1 MQLPLLRPARP
12 QLDARFH
19 RLRSERLPGGAW
31 ICHQSGWLDGD
42 AEVFTALALH
52 TRWRD
57 ERRPMYDRVVDVPRQ
72 VARLPED
79 GPGHPI
85 LLEASALLSRR
96 LGRPLTRIGL
106 NHYRDGRDSVAMH
119 GDRVGPTPVGAGDPA
134 PETVMA
140 ILSLG
145 APRTFRLRPAAGGPG
160 LDFQLG
166 WGDLLVLGGTIQTT
180 WRHGVPKSTRCIGP
194 RISVQFREHA
204 PPAGDVR
211 PRP

>member
-1 MQLPLLRPARP
+1 MQLPLLRPPRP
-12 QLDARFH
+12 HLDARFR
-19 RLRSERLPGGAW
+19 RLRTERLVGGAW
-31 ICHQSGWLDGD
+31 ISHQSSWLDGD

-72 VARLPED
+72 VARLPRD

-85 LLEASALLSRR
+85 LLEASALLSQRF
-96 LGRPLTRIGL
+96 GRPLTSIGL

-119 GDRVGPTPVGAGDPA
+119 GDKVGDREGDS
-134 PETVMA
+134 TMA

-145 APRTFRLRPAAGGPG
+145 APRIFRLRPAQGGPG

-166 WGDLLVLGGTIQTT
+166 WGDLLVLGGTIQAT
-180 WRHGVPKSTRCIGP
+180 WRHGVPKSTQATGP
-194 RISVQFREHA
+194 RISVQFRESS
-204 PPAGDVR
+204 PDTRPGDLR
-211 PRP
+211 RGT